1 MIQGQPPLQYVF
13 YSVWSCFHPNKLLL
27 NQKKTYISDSK
38 SSKKTFRSDA
48 LTSQLVSIKYRG
60 IIIDLR
66 ILQTSTGYVK
76 LLKVNPAP
84 GIPNIALLL
93 MSWIKICH
101 QIVAAHS
108 GLCCCNTISVLI

>member
-13 YSVWSCFHPNKLLL
+13 YSVWSCFHSNKLLL
-27 NQKKTYISDSK
+27 NQKKNVYFRQQIL
-38 SSKKTFRSDA
+38 KKPFRSDA
-48 LTSQLVSIKYRG
+48 LMSQLVSIKYCD

-76 LLKVNPAP
+76 LLKVNPAL

-101 QIVAAHS
+101 QIVATHS
-108 GLCCCNTISVLI
+108 GLC